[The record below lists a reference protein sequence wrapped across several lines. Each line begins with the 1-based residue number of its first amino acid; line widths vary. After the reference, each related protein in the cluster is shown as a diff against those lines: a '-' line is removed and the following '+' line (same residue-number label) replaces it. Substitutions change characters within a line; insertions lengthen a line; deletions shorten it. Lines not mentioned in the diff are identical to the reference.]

1 MRSKEIKYTF
11 TQHYLIAISLLA
23 VLLSG
28 AFYTLKIALKT
39 TESTALIVNSSEN
52 QRMLSQRIA
61 LYSQLY
67 YLTISDHKNNNE
79 RMRIRELLNKA
90 SIEMRDANE
99 RLLSGEISSENNHEQ
114 SYEIHEL
121 YFGQKHLKDRI
132 DNYLILIDKLTH
144 AKTHQEAGK
153 VTDKIIS
160 SSIPL
165 VNDLNTAV
173 SQYQKEGDANIK
185 KIQVMVVTIWIVT
198 IITLLLEIIFI
209 FQPMAYKMGSLFQK
223 IVWHEHNL
231 QEEIKIRTNNLT
243 QANEKLAHLAS
254 HDPLT
259 GLKNRLNM
267 EKELQGLIDHQHVY
281 QSSYAVVM
289 LDIDWFKKINDTYG
303 HDAGDFVLT
312 ELAKIFLESI
322 RPQDSVYRA
331 GGEEFVVIFNRI
343 TQEQAVAKCEKIRQR
358 IQEHQFVYHEV
369 TFQMTISIGIYHPEC
384 GKVNNVTEILKL
396 ADNALYEAKRTGR
409 NKIVLAKDCASITK
423 P

>member
-11 TQHYLIAISLLA
+11 TQHYLIAIALLA
-23 VLLSG
+23 ILSSG
-28 AFYTLKIALKT
+28 AFYTLKTALKT
-39 TESTALIVNSSEN
+39 SESTAFIVNLSGN

-67 YLTISDHKNNNE
+67 YMNISDQKNNNE
-79 RMRIRELLNKA
+79 RIRIRELLNKA
-90 SIEMRDANE
+90 SIEMREANE
-99 RLLSGEISSENNHEQ
+99 KLLSGEINSGNNHKL
-114 SYEIHEL
+114 SSDIHEL
-121 YFGQKHLKDRI
+121 YFGQKHLKDRV
-132 DNYLILIDKLTH
+132 DDYLELVDQLTH
-144 AKTHQEAGK
+144 AKTQKEAGK
-153 VTDKIIS
+153 LTHNIITS
-160 SSIPL
+160 STPL
-165 VNDLNTAV
+165 VYDLNTAV
-173 SQYQKEGDANIK
+173 SYYQKEGDANIK
-185 KIQVMVVTIWIVT
+185 KIQTMVLTIWIVI

-209 FQPMAYKMGSLFQK
+209 FQPMAHNMATLFQK

-231 QEEIKIRTNNLT
+231 QEEIKIRTDNLT

-267 EKELQGLIDHQHVY
+267 EKELQELIDHQHVY

-303 HDAGDFVLT
+303 HDAGDFVLI
-312 ELAKIFLESI
+312 ELAKIFLESV

-358 IQEHQFVYHEV
+358 IQEHLFVYHEL
-369 TFQMTISIGIYHPEC
+369 TFQMTISIGIYHPES

-409 NKIVLAKDCASITK
+409 NKIVLTENCS
-423 P
+423 

>member
-11 TQHYLIAISLLA
+11 TRHYLIAIALLA
-23 VLLSG
+23 ILLSG
-28 AFYTLKIALKT
+28 AFYTLRTALRT
-39 TESTALIVNSSEN
+39 SESTAFIVNLSGN
-52 QRMLSQRIA
+52 QGILSQRIA
-61 LYSQLY
+61 LYAQLY
-67 YLTISDHKNNNE
+67 YLTLSDQKNNNE

-99 RLLSGEISSENNHEQ
+99 RLLSGEIHSGSNHEL

-121 YFGQKHLKDRI
+121 YFGQKHLKDRV
-132 DNYLILIDKLTH
+132 DDYLILIDKLTH
-144 AKTHQEAGK
+144 AKTHQEAGML
-153 VTDKIIS
+153 TDKIIS
-160 SSIPL
+160 SSTPL
-165 VNDLNTAV
+165 VNDLNAAV
-173 SQYQKEGDANIK
+173 SQYQKEGDANIT
-185 KIQVMVVTIWIVT
+185 KIKEMVAAIWIVT

-209 FQPMAYKMGSLFQK
+209 FQPMAYKMGTLFQK

-231 QEEIKIRTNNLT
+231 QEEIKIRTDNLT

-312 ELAKIFLESI
+312 ELAKIFLESV

-331 GGEEFVVIFNRI
+331 GGEEFVIIFNRI
-343 TQEQAVAKCEKIRQR
+343 TQEQAMIKCEKIRQR
-358 IQEHQFVYHEV
+358 IQNHPFVYHEL
-369 TFQMTISIGIYHPEC
+369 TFQMTISIGMYHPEC

-409 NKIVLAKDCASITK
+409 NKTVLAKDCASIIK

>member
-11 TQHYLIAISLLA
+11 TRHYLIAIALLA
-23 VLLSG
+23 ILSSS
-28 AFYTLKIALKT
+28 AFYALKT
-39 TESTALIVNSSEN
+39 ALRTSESTAFIVNLSGN

-61 LYSQLY
+61 LYSHLY
-67 YLTISDHKNNNE
+67 YLNILDQKNYNE
-79 RMRIRELLNKA
+79 HTRIRELLNKA
-90 SIEMRDANE
+90 SVEMRNANE
-99 RLLSGEISSENNHEQ
+99 RLLSGEISPGHKREQ
-114 SYEIHEL
+114 SYEIYTL
-121 YFGQKHLKDRI
+121 YFGQKHLKTRI
-132 DNYLILIDKLTH
+132 DDYLALTNKLIH
-144 AKTHQEAGK
+144 AKTHKEAK
-153 VTDKIIS
+153 KISDEIIAS
-160 SSIPL
+160 SAAL

-173 SQYQKEGDANIK
+173 LQYQKEGDANIE
-185 KIQVMVVTIWIVT
+185 KIQTMVFTIWILT

-209 FQPMAYKMGSLFQK
+209 FQPMAYKMGILFQK

-231 QEEIKIRTNNLT
+231 QEEIKIRTDNLI

-312 ELAKIFLESI
+312 ELAKIFLESV

-343 TQEQAVAKCEKIRQR
+343 TQEQAVTKCEKIRQR
-358 IQEHQFVYHEV
+358 IQDHPFVYHEL

-409 NKIVLAKDCASITK
+409 NKIVLAKDCAPIAKS
-423 P
+423 